1 MAIAP
6 CTAVGCYL
14 SQSGGLITFPA
25 VTIAGLIDGINPCA
39 IGILLTLLGG
49 LIVFAKRKDAV
60 WKIGLVYIATVYLT
74 YFFLGL
80 FFYNFLAFTDRMLVR
95 SVVNR
100 ILGALF
106 IGYGL
111 LKIKEFVNKKESSTG
126 TRVEKILQ
134 ILTQKANVLT
144 TILLAV
150 FVTLIETPC
159 SLPLYVGTARILSVS
174 DLPKYLVY
182 LYFAYYNLLFVAPL
196 IVVLIL
202 AGRGRDL
209 MMVREAQHALK
220 KWMKVV
226 TGTVLIVL
234 GIWMLN

>member
-1 MAIAP
+1 M
-6 CTAVGCYL
+6 
-14 SQSGGLITFPA
+14 
-25 VTIAGLIDGINPCA
+25 
-39 IGILLTLLGG
+39 
-49 LIVFAKRKDAV
+49 
-60 WKIGLVYIATVYLT
+60 
-74 YFFLGL
+74 
-80 FFYNFLAFTDRMLVR
+80 
-95 SVVNR
+95 
-100 ILGALF
+100 
-106 IGYGL
+106 
-111 LKIKEFVNKKESSTG
+111 
-126 TRVEKILQ
+126 EKILQ